1 MHIREIYIKNFR
13 SIRETTISFKPLTAL
28 IGANNAGKSTIFA
41 AIEKFFEA
49 VPKLIPDDFT
59 RACQEEEEVGKSSNL
74 IEIKVTFSD
83 LVPEEILEFGTA
95 VIDNTLTV
103 TRHFSLMDSD
113 GGRYWVQA
121 LVNSEFDLLRSETN
135 GTRKNSEYRK
145 LRKKYNDLPEV
156 TRHTEIDVALREWEG
171 SHPEKCEERQVSNLF
186 GASSEL
192 SKKLQKKT
200 RVHLIPAVQD
210 AHETASDIKK
220 SPIISLLT
228 EVSRQFFENK
238 KGVSRFI
245 KRTKEEFAKISD
257 PNETLE
263 FTKISDQLTKSVQ
276 TFYKDSQLETLWD
289 EGEGVSV
296 TYPLPRLKIHHDGV
310 TTDLNRVGHGLQRA
324 ALLAIVQFLAE
335 QMTKGTP
342 ETGEEFAEAASDIII
357 LVEEP
362 EIYQHPSKQSVIYD
376 VFKSIVETHNKRTG
390 IRVQVAYTTHSEK
403 FIRIYDFDIVRIIRR
418 VGGKGAQKT
427 QALGVSLKEYGKDFT
442 TNLHIFS
449 REICEGFFADKIV
462 LVEGVTDK
470 VVLEAAYRS
479 AGRNT
484 SAESIAIISVEGKS
498 KMSKPAHIFKR
509 LGIPTYIVFDND
521 QNQTRDLDRKK
532 EQGINIQLQQECGV
546 KNPIGYPVGSADM
559 FAAIKDNLDMC
570 LRKSLG
576 RMYEKTFNQV
586 GREFKLNR
594 KDIKKNPAAMEEVF
608 RLAREKGHP
617 LPVFDGIIA
626 KVDALQVDVE

>member
-1 MHIREIYIKNFR
+1 MHIRQIYIKNFR
-13 SIRETTISFKPLTAL
+13 SIRETTISFEPLTAL

-49 VPKLIPDDFT
+49 APKLIPDDFT
-59 RACQEEEEVGKSSNL
+59 RACQEEEEARKSSNL
-74 IEIKVTFSD
+74 IEIKVTFSN
-83 LVPEEILEFGTA
+83 LVPEEIFEFGTA

-121 LVNSEFDLLRSETN
+121 LVNSEFDPLRSETN

-210 AHETASDIKK
+210 AHETVSDIKK

-228 EVSRQFFENK
+228 EVSRQLFENK
-238 KGVSRFI
+238 KEVSRFI
-245 KRTKEEFAKISD
+245 ERAKEERTKISGPNETSEFAKIG
-257 PNETLE
+257 
-263 FTKISDQLTKSVQ
+263 DQLTKGVQ

-289 EGEGVSV
+289 EGEGVNIS
-296 TYPLPRLKIHHDGV
+296 YPSPRLKIHHDGV

-324 ALLAIVQFLAE
+324 TLFAMVQFFAE
-335 QMTKGTP
+335 QMTKGTS
-342 ETGEEFAEAASDIII
+342 ETGEEFAEAASDVII

-376 VFKSIVETHNKRTG
+376 AFKSIVETHNKRTG

-418 VGGKGAQKT
+418 VGSKNARKT
-427 QALGVSLKEYGKDFT
+427 QALGVSLEEYGKDFT

-479 AGRNT
+479 VGRNT

-498 KMSKPAHIFKR
+498 KMSKPARIFKR

-521 QNQTRDLDRKK
+521 QNQIRDLDRKK

-546 KNPIGYPVGSADM
+546 KNPIGYPAGAADM

-594 KDIKKNPAAMEEVF
+594 KDIKKNPAAIEEVF
-608 RLAREKGHP
+608 RLARERGHP
-617 LPVFDGIIA
+617 LPVFDSIIA